1 MTSPSLLVVDDKPNF
16 LSLFQR
22 LFSPSFAVRV
32 AADGRQALA
41 LLERQGVDVV
51 LSDVRMP
58 GLDGVGLLREVK
70 RRWPPTEVI
79 LLTAFGE
86 ISQAVAAVKEGA
98 FDYLQ
103 KPIDLER
110 AEQVVQAALARRRER
125 TAEPLERTYREVLES
140 ARETAARAYLIELLR
155 LEHGNVT
162 HAADRAELER
172 ESFHRLMRKF
182 GLRAED
188 YRPR

>member
-22 LFSPSFAVRV
+22 LFNPSFAVSV

-70 RRWPPTEVI
+70 RRWPHTEVI

-86 ISQAVAAVKEGA
+86 ISQAVAAMKEGA